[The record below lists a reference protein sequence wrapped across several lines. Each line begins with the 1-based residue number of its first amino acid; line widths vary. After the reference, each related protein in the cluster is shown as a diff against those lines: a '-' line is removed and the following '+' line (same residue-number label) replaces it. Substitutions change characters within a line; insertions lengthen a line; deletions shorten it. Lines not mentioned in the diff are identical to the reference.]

1 MRGSNARAFDDF
13 TSKVKG
19 FSQVLRDYQGL
30 CLDLLSS
37 FQKPVQYCSMKDQGF
52 NHQLLIFDL
61 MRFLGRGATANG
73 PEEAHC
79 YAKLSAIFYR
89 CQPYSFR

>member
-1 MRGSNARAFDDF
+1 MRGSNVRAFDDF
-13 TSKVKG
+13 TNKVKG
-19 FSQVLRDYQGL
+19 FSQVLRDQ
-30 CLDLLSS
+30 DLSGTLFSS